1 MAEPTVT
8 FWGAAR
14 TVTGSMH
21 LVEAGDRRVLL
32 DCGLERGPRAEVR
45 PREEFPFDP
54 RSIDAVILTHAHT
67 DHCGLLPALV
77 RQGFEGPIYC
87 TAATRDLTAVM
98 LADSARIRESRAMA
112 AAIAGVPS
120 ADEGAYY
127 GRPDAEHAVRDC
139 VTVEYGEVISL
150 GNDVEF
156 TLADAG
162 HLLGSAMVHVRI
174 AGSRRQR
181 SLTYTGDLGRRRL
194 PLHGPPAPVPP
205 ADLLISESTY
215 GGVRHD
221 SFEQTTELLA
231 EIVRRT
237 IDRDGK
243 VLIPAFS
250 LGRTELVLHVLR
262 TAVRDGLLPRVPIF
276 VDGPLACDILD
287 VYHAHAPE
295 LHGPD
300 GGGADVSFDDLDV
313 TYLRGVE
320 ESRELNE
327 RREPCVIVAA
337 SGMCEAG
344 RILHHLK
351 HNLDDPRA
359 SVILVSFQAPLTVG
373 ARLLERGP
381 TVRFLGREW
390 NKWAD
395 VYKLEGFSGH
405 ADQDDFDALLGP
417 LAGSVHQVRLV
428 HGEQVRAEALAK
440 ALAGFGVR
448 DVAVPAKGESVAI
461 GEGSRD

>member
-1 MAEPTVT
+1 MAEPIVT

-45 PREEFPFDP
+45 AREEFPFDP

-77 RQGFEGPIYC
+77 HQGFDGPIYC

-98 LADSARIRESRAMA
+98 LADSARIRESRALA
-112 AAIAGVPS
+112 AALAGLAE
-120 ADEGAYY
+120 ADQGAYY
-127 GRPDAEHAVRDC
+127 GRPDAVQAVRDC
-139 VTVEYGEVISL
+139 VTVNYGEATTL
-150 GNDVEF
+150 GGDLEF

-162 HLLGSAMVHVRI
+162 HLLGSAMVHLRI
-174 AGSRRQR
+174 ASSPRDV

-205 ADLLISESTY
+205 ADLLVSESTY
-215 GGVRHD
+215 GGMRHD
-221 SFEQTTELLA
+221 TIERTTELLA
-231 EIVRRT
+231 EIARRT
-237 IDRDGK
+237 IDRGGK

-250 LGRTELVLHVLR
+250 LGRTELVLHLLR
-262 TAVRDGLLPRVPIF
+262 TAVRDGLLPRVPVF
-276 VDGPLACDILD
+276 VDGPLAADILD
-287 VYHAHAPE
+287 VYRTHAPE
-295 LHGPD
+295 LH
-300 GGGADVSFDDLDV
+300 ADVSFDDLDV
-313 TYLRGVE
+313 TCLRGVE
-320 ESRELNE
+320 ESKELNV
-327 RREPCVIVAA
+327 RPEPSVIVAA

-344 RILHHLK
+344 RILHHLM

-381 TVRFLGREW
+381 TVRFLGRDW

-405 ADQDDFDALLGP
+405 ADQGDFDALLGP
-417 LAGSVHQVRLV
+417 LAGSVHRVRLV
-428 HGEQVRAEALAK
+428 HGEPERAEALAN
-440 ALAGFGVR
+440 ALAGIGVR
-448 DVAVPAKGESVAI
+448 DVSVPVKGESAAI
-461 GEGSRD
+461 GKGRA